1 MIKAIQK
8 LFSEHIDSDV
18 KHSDDH
24 QQKMDLAAAALLT
37 EVIIADNEVAESEL
51 QQLKIVLQTHY
62 NIAEQQVDELMTL
75 AQQEVTES
83 NDFYQFTRLINDHY
97 AYDDKCLL
105 IENLWR
111 LAYADAVLDK
121 YEEYS
126 IRKISELIYVSHG
139 DFIQAKM
146 RVKNSLKD
154 Q

>member
-8 LFSEHIDSDV
+8 LFSDHMEAPSQQSDQ
-18 KHSDDH
+18 H
-24 QQKMDLAAAALLT
+24 QARMDLAAAALLT
-37 EVIIADNEVAESEL
+37 EVIIADNNIADSEL
-51 QQLKIVLQTHY
+51 QQLKSVLQEHY
-62 NIAEQQVDELMTL
+62 HIDADQVEALMAL

-97 AYDDKCLL
+97 EYSDKCLL

-111 LAYADAVLDK
+111 LAYADAQLDK

-126 IRKISELIYVSHG
+126 IRKIAELIYVSHG

-146 RVKNSLKD
+146 RVKQGLK